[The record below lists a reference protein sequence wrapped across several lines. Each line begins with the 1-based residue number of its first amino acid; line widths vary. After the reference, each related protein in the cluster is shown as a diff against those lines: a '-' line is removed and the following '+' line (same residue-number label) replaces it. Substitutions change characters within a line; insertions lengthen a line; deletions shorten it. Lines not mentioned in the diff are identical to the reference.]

1 MDVLT
6 RVRAMGAAA
15 AAAVAV
21 TACSCPPP
29 NADNTGWAGDPHCAQ
44 VREAV
49 AHGEAVDYVTY
60 PERGWMLHTRQY
72 FTTSPMEDAC
82 WREGGDR

>member
-1 MDVLT
+1 MNGLRNTLAGGGIAVA
-6 RVRAMGAAA
+6 VAV
-15 AAAVAV
+15 AAVA
-21 TACSCPPP
+21 CCPPP